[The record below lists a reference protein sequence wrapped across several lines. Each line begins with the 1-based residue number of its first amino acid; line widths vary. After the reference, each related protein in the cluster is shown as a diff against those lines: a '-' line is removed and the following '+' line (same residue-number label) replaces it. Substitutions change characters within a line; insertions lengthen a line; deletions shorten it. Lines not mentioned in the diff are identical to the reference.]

1 MKQIALR
8 NSWWGVPEGGSSDT
22 LVIEGTD
29 SYRND
34 ALFRAVS
41 DFLCRL
47 GWETKKTNHA
57 LRAYASG
64 QIAMK
69 YGIYEAQVFLR
80 HSTRWEVTE
89 QSYYIFCVELQ
100 TRRSGHHPRAL
111 GRREERIHPPNC
123 GRLPRDCQVAG
134 CHQNLNQPK

>member
-1 MKQIALR
+1 VRRSQ
-8 NSWWGVPEGGSSDT
+8 GESSDT

-80 HSTRWEVTE
+80 HSTVKVTK
-89 QSYYIFCVELQ
+89 QSYTYFVSNFKPADLDTISARWAVEKKEFV
-100 TRRSGHHPRAL
+100 P
-111 GRREERIHPPNC
+111 
-123 GRLPRDCQVAG
+123 
-134 CHQNLNQPK
+134 